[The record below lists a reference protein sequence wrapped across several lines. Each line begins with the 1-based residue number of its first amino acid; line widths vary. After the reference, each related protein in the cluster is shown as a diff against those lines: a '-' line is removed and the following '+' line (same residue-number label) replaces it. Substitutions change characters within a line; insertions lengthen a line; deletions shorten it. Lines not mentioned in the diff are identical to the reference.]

1 MKTKALVAAL
11 VAAPALLLAAFSI
24 APAAAAEPADH
35 CKPRSACICG
45 WEKLDGKMQYVC
57 RVIKQPR

>member
-1 MKTKALVAAL
+1 MKIKALVAAL

-24 APAAAAEPADH
+24 APAAAAPADH

-45 WEKLDGKMQYVC
+45 WEILDGKQQYVC